1 MDGFDRWDGLL
12 LLMAVYVA
20 VVAMVRLMAARRKQ
34 VIGQLQDQW
43 KRQRGH
49 ANQQDADATQPPD
62 EQAA

>member
-1 MDGFDRWDGLL
+1 MDGLDRWDWLL

-43 KRQRGH
+43 KRRRGH
-49 ANQQDADATQPPD
+49 AGQRGMDSTKPPD